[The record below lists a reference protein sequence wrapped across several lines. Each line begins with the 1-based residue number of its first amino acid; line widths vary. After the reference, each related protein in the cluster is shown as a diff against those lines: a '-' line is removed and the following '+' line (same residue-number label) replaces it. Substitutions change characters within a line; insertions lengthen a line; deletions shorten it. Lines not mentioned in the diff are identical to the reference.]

1 MPPFTLA
8 LAQYPLE
15 PLASLSAWKD
25 KIAHW
30 VSEASAV
37 GAKLVVFPEYA
48 AMELASLDPRAAGD
62 PAAAL
67 RYVAALRQTIDAHH
81 AVLAA
86 RHGVHI
92 VAGSMPVPLEGG
104 RIVNRARIFAPSRG
118 MSWQDKIV
126 PTQGEREQ
134 LGISGGDVIR
144 AFRTPVGVVG
154 IAIGCDIEYPMIA
167 RAQAEAGARLILVPT
182 RMATAQAQGRARI
195 GALARA
201 LENQLFV
208 AQAPIVGDGAIGAA
222 GLFGPADGD
231 GPADGIL
238 GTGPAGEGRWLLLD
252 VDPERVVDWRRDG
265 AARGFAHWPDQAG
278 SAFGPAPMV
287 PCELVNFA

>member
-25 KIAHW
+25 KIARW

-37 GAKLVVFPEYA
+37 GAKLLVFPEYA
-48 AMELASLDPRAAGD
+48 AMELASLDPRGAGD

-92 VAGSMPVPLEGG
+92 VAGSMPVPLEDG
-104 RIVNRARIFAPSRG
+104 RLVNRARIFAPSRG

-126 PTQGEREQ
+126 PTQAEREHW
-134 LGISGGDVIR
+134 GISGGDVIR
-144 AFRTPVGVVG
+144 AFRTPVGVIG

-167 RAQAEAGARLILVPT
+167 RAQAEAGARLILSPT
-182 RMATAQAQGRARI
+182 RLETARAERRART

-208 AQAPIVGDGAIGAA
+208 AQAPLIGDGTGGAA
-222 GLFGPADGD
+222 ALYGPADG
-231 GPADGIL
+231 AM

-252 VDPERVVDWRRDG
+252 IDPEQVVDWRQDDT
-265 AARGFAHWPDQAG
+265 ADGFASWPDQAG
-278 SAFGPAPMV
+278 LTFGPAPKV

>member
-25 KIAHW
+25 KIATW

-37 GAKLVVFPEYA
+37 GAKLLVFPEYA
-48 AMELASLDPRAAGD
+48 AMELTSLDPRGAGD
-62 PAAAL
+62 PAAAI

-92 VAGSMPVPLEGG
+92 VAGSMPVPLEDG

-126 PTQGEREQ
+126 PTQTERAQ
-134 LGISGGDVIR
+134 WGISGGDVIR

-154 IAIGCDIEYPMIA
+154 IAIGCDIGYPMVA

-182 RMATAQAQGRARI
+182 RLETAQAEGHARI

-208 AQAPIVGDGAIGAA
+208 AQAPLIGDGAHGAA
-222 GLFGPADGD
+222 GLFGMDG
-231 GPADGIL
+231 AI

-252 VDPERVVDWRRDG
+252 VDPEQVVDWRQDG
-265 AARGFAHWPDQAG
+265 AADGFASWPEQAG
-278 SAFGPAPMV
+278 LAFGPAPKV